1 MQNLINPQRLCD
13 TFVEISAIDTGSDAD
28 STATPSTAKQ
38 FELAR
43 LLQQKLQ
50 TLGLKNVEVDD
61 NCVTTATLPA
71 NIENYAPTV
80 GLIAHIDTSPDV
92 ATGVVKPQ
100 IHHYQSGDIV
110 LNNGT
115 VITGDMLQKYQGQ
128 TIITSDGNTLLG
140 ADDKA
145 GVAEILET
153 LAVLK
158 DNPRFPHPEIKI
170 AFTPDEEVGRGTEN
184 FDIKK
189 FGADLAYTIDGS
201 SPTDID
207 TETFNAFNPKITITG
222 VTVHTGYAYGKMVS
236 AVEVAAAFMQA
247 LPKDETPATTK
258 DKEGYFH
265 ILNIN
270 GSAAEV
276 KIDMLVR
283 DFDYT
288 SAQKRIAFL
297 MSVID
302 DLLRRYPEAQ
312 IRFDAGEKYHNMKEK
327 FAAFPELLEVTK
339 QAIAASGLAPKE
351 TFVRGGTDGAEL
363 TIRGLL
369 TPNLGAGGE
378 NFHALNEFVSLQ
390 CMCKCAENILH
401 LVELWA
407 KQPPELEAKIKAVS
421 PIR

>member
-1 MQNLINPQRLCD
+1 MQNLINSKRLCD
-13 TFVEISAIDTGSDAD
+13 TFVEIVAIDTGSDAD

-38 FELAR
+38 LDLAR
-43 LLQQKLQ
+43 LLQQKLKD
-50 TLGLKNVEVDD
+50 LGLTEVELDA
-61 NCVTTATLPA
+61 NGITTAALPA
-71 NIENYAPTV
+71 NIKNYAPTV

-100 IHHYQSGDIV
+100 IHAYQSGDIA

-115 VITGDMLQKYQGQ
+115 VITAEMLQKYQGQ
-128 TIITSDGNTLLG
+128 TIITSDGTTLLG

-145 GVAEILET
+145 GVAEILEA

-158 DNPRFPHPEIKI
+158 DNPHLPRPTLKI

-201 SPTDID
+201 APTDID

-236 AVEVAAAFMQA
+236 AVEVAEAFMQA
-247 LPKDETPATTK
+247 LPKDETPAATK

-265 ILNIN
+265 VLNIN

-283 DFDYT
+283 DFDYL

-297 MSVID
+297 RSVIE
-302 DLLRRYPEAQ
+302 DLERRWPEAQ
-312 IRFDAGEKYHNMKEK
+312 ISFDAGEKYRNMKEK
-327 FAAFPELLEVTK
+327 FAAFPELLAVTK
-339 QAIAASGLAPKE
+339 QAIAASGLEPRE

-390 CMCKCAENILH
+390 CMTKCAENILR
-401 LVELWA
+401 LIDLWT